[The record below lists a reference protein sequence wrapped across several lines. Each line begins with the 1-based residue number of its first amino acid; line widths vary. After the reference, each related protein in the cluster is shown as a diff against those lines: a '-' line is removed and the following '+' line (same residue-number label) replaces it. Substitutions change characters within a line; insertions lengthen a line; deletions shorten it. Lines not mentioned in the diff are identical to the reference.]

1 MVSIDYFLI
10 FTIFLKTGQS
20 SVSLMAPPPSG
31 KKCCS
36 LLDHDFHPS
45 SKCTIFTFL
54 DFIVN
59 IYVNTSNNINTRL
72 LLILLRFQMT
82 GAATPCYWSDSQPT
96 LNPDFWFSSIMR
108 SQQCRDWCRRHMWSG
123 NSGSSLLI
131 RSLVIS
137 LIHSRHGSIISV
149 LNKDQ
154 FSPIGVGMNRHD
166 ICQNFT
172 LADFA
177 PLISY

>member
-1 MVSIDYFLI
+1 
-10 FTIFLKTGQS
+10 
-20 SVSLMAPPPSG
+20 MAPPPSG

-36 LLDHDFHPS
+36 LLDLDFHPS
-45 SKCTIFTFL
+45 SKCTIFIFL

-96 LNPDFWFSSIMR
+96 LNQDFWFSSIMR
-108 SQQCRDWCRRHMWSG
+108 SQQCRDWCQRHMWSG

-137 LIHSRHGSIISV
+137 LIHSHHGSIISI

-154 FSPIGVGMNRHD
+154 FSPIGVGMNASPQLCCKIQSITAHH
-166 ICQNFT
+166 CFSGSGGT
-172 LADFA
+172 L
-177 PLISY
+177 

>member
-1 MVSIDYFLI
+1 MVS
-10 FTIFLKTGQS
+10 
-20 SVSLMAPPPSG
+20 PPSG

-36 LLDHDFHPS
+36 LLDLDFHPS
-45 SKCTIFTFL
+45 SKCTVFIFL

-72 LLILLRFQMT
+72 LLILLWWPVLRLLVIDLI
-82 GAATPCYWSDSQPT
+82 PSQPSIQI
-96 LNPDFWFSSIMR
+96 FWFSSIMR

-137 LIHSRHGSIISV
+137 LIHSHHGSIISI

-154 FSPIGVGMNRHD
+154 FSPIGVGMNASPQLCCRIQSITAHH
-166 ICQNFT
+166 CFSGSGGT
-172 LADFA
+172 L
-177 PLISY
+177 